1 MVFATIIRVMNIDT
15 ITLVGLSA
23 TTCILISQIPEI
35 LRALKLKETR
45 DLSWG
50 MIVLLIVGT
59 VLWLIY
65 GLLKTDNIIILANS
79 IMLAI
84 LAVLLSVKV
93 RYK

>member
-1 MVFATIIRVMNIDT
+1 MNIDT

-23 TTCILISQIPEI
+23 TACILISQIPEI

-50 MIVLLIVGT
+50 MIVLLIAGT

-79 IMLAI
+79 IMLGLLLI
-84 LAVLLSVKV
+84 LLILKLK
-93 RYK
+93 YK

>member
-1 MVFATIIRVMNIDT
+1 MNIDT

>member
-1 MVFATIIRVMNIDT
+1 MNIDT

-23 TTCILISQIPEI
+23 TACILISQIPEI

-50 MIVLLIVGT
+50 MIILLIVGT
-59 VLWLIY
+59 VLWFAY
-65 GLLKTDNIIILANS
+65 GLLKSDNIIILANS
-79 IMLAI
+79 IMLVI
-84 LAVLLSVKV
+84 LVILLSVKV